1 VRRLGWAVAL
11 VGLLLVSNSAPR
23 SRPEIHVRGNQLVG
37 AAGQS
42 LRLFGVNR
50 SGTEYTCVVGEGV
63 GAGIFS
69 GASDEAS
76 IAVMASWHINAVRIP
91 LNEDCWLG
99 INGVNPAYG
108 GPNYRNAIVGYVRRL
123 NDAGLIAILDLHW
136 NAPGSLMSLG
146 QQVMAD
152 ADHAPAFWSSV
163 ATTFLDNPGVM
174 FDLFNEPHDISWS
187 CWQFGCETKD
197 GWRTAG
203 MQSLID
209 AVRATGAEQPIIAS
223 GLSHGN
229 DLSGWLS
236 HPLRD
241 PRDQLV
247 AGVHVYNEGPPD
259 YCKNA
264 ACWDRMFA
272 PVAEKVP
279 IVTGEL
285 AEFDRR
291 PDFLTKYM
299 EWADVQWRSDRAVS
313 IMGWSWDP
321 ALGEGGPSLVRSDDG
336 TPTPFGLGLRT
347 YLQDLFERGEI
358 HRG

>member
-1 VRRLGWAVAL
+1 VRRLGWAFAL
-11 VGLLLVSNSAPR
+11 AGLLLLSNSATR
-23 SRPEIHVRGNQLVG
+23 SRPEIHVRHNQLVD
-37 AAGQS
+37 ATGQS
-42 LRLFGVNR
+42 VRLFGVNR
-50 SGTEYTCVVGEGV
+50 SGTEYTCVIGGGI
-63 GAGIFS
+63 GAGIFR
-69 GASDEAS
+69 GPSDRAS

-99 INGVNPAYG
+99 INGVDPAYS
-108 GPNYRNAIVGYVRRL
+108 GPKYRNAIVKYVGRL

-136 NAPGSLMSLG
+136 NAPGGLLSLQ

-163 ATTFLDNPGVM
+163 ASAFSDNPGVM
-174 FDLFNEPHDISWS
+174 FDLFNEPTEISWT
-187 CWQFGCETKD
+187 CWQFGCVTRE

-209 AVRATGAEQPIIAS
+209 AVRGTGASQPIIAS
-223 GLSHGN
+223 GLGHGN

-247 AGVHVYNEGPPD
+247 AGVHAYNEGPPG
-259 YCKNA
+259 YCNTT
-264 ACWDRMFA
+264 ACWDRTFA

-285 AEFDRR
+285 GEFDRR
-291 PDFLTKYM
+291 ADFLTTYM
-299 EWADVQWRSDRAVS
+299 KWADAQWRSNRAVS
-313 IMGWSWDP
+313 ILGWSWDP
-321 ALGEGGPSLVRSDDG
+321 ALGEGGPSLVVSNDG
-336 TPTPFGLGLRT
+336 TPTAFGLGLRT
-347 YLQDLFERGEI
+347 YLQGLFERGEI